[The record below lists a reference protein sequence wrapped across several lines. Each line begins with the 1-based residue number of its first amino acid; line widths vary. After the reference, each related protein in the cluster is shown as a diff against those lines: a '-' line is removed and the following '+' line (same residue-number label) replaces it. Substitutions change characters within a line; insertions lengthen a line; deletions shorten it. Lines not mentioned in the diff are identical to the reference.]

1 MDNWI
6 NVKDEMPT
14 NEFMVIVCFFG
25 SDISVGYPHKGKIL
39 DSPLGFNFTGVTHW
53 MRLPTAPREINFLK
67 CEYCGVVAEDVD
79 LTIRPYTDEIYS
91 GEVEVTLCTDC
102 YNHSGMEV

>member
-6 NVKDEMPT
+6 NVKDRMPT
-14 NEFMVIVCFFG
+14 DEFMVIVCFFG
-25 SDISVGYPHKGKIL
+25 SNISVGYPHKGKIL

-79 LTIRPYTDEIYS
+79 EILCVKTGDYF
-91 GEVEVTLCTDC
+91 VNLCTDC
-102 YNHSGMEV
+102 YNGDREIG